1 MKKLSGPQAE
11 MVKIISSSCPD
22 TRHAVIRKTVI
33 TASVVIAA
41 AAALLIFIE
50 KRSYRSYKTI
60 QIHEQE
66 DVVSNQYEMM
76 SGKILRYSPEG
87 ASLVNNE
94 MSAYWSSLYEMQN
107 PVADINDNWAVIA
120 NVDGTA
126 LRIFNKEGEAGSVT
140 TSYSIVKARISANGL
155 VAAILDGG
163 DSTWIN
169 YYASDGSLIAENQ
182 THVED
187 PGYPMDIAVS
197 DDGEIMMVTL

>member
-1 MKKLSGPQAE
+1 MSNVFKKFLKKRKRAKIQAQNEKAARAAGRNGEDYQQQLSRH
-11 MVKIISSSCPD
+11 
-22 TRHAVIRKTVI
+22 RHAVVRKTVI

-94 MSAYWSSLYEMQN
+94 NERLLEF
-107 PVADINDNWAVIA
+107 
-120 NVDGTA
+120 A
-126 LRIFNKEGEAGSVT
+126 L
-140 TSYSIVKARISANGL
+140 
-155 VAAILDGG
+155 
-163 DSTWIN
+163 
-169 YYASDGSLIAENQ
+169 
-182 THVED
+182 
-187 PGYPMDIAVS
+187 
-197 DDGEIMMVTL
+197 